1 MAEEAISCI
10 QDARAETKSQAN
22 EISSVLSNVSAELS
36 SSVES
41 LEPILSVIQQMN
53 SCSNALK
60 EELSRLDSGNKLSN
74 ALEEL
79 QDVIS
84 QTKIVLVD
92 SIKPRRVV
100 LVEEVV
106 E

>member
-1 MAEEAISCI
+1 
-10 QDARAETKSQAN
+10 
-22 EISSVLSNVSAELS
+22 
-36 SSVES
+36 
-41 LEPILSVIQQMN
+41 MN

-79 QDVIS
+79 HDVIS

-100 LVEEVV
+100 LVEEVL